1 MWHPSKLR
9 DDPFLEDHPVWIV
22 GVAIVNGQRFYASEA
37 GTTRAWGAWKP
48 GHDVLAPG
56 KN

>member
-22 GVAIVNGQRFYASEA
+22 VVAIVNGQRFYASEA
-37 GTTRAWGAWKP
+37 GTTRAWGL
-48 GHDVLAPG
+48 GNQG
-56 KN
+56 MTF